1 MPPLA
6 SQGAQTGTTK
16 IPKGGQKRDQNRF
29 FAPSVQDLNSGGH
42 FKGAAVHRQLR
53 SGGGFSFGG
62 ILEGITAECSSLNT
76 PTQAFGLA
84 RRIEQASLFTAAPA
98 GGE

>member
-16 IPKGGQKRDQNRF
+16 IPKGGQKRAQNRF

-42 FKGAAVHRQLR
+42 FKGAAVEQHYPIR
-53 SGGGFSFGG
+53 GG
-62 ILEGITAECSSLNT
+62 ILL
-76 PTQAFGLA
+76 
-84 RRIEQASLFTAAPA
+84 RRNPGKDFCGVQ
-98 GGE
+98 